1 MSFGMNIMVIKT
13 LSRLYNIFKRKHKN
27 DISAID
33 ADDPYIAKILNQAR
47 IDAYLEK
54 KEKKDAS

>member
-1 MSFGMNIMVIKT
+1 MVIKT